1 MQLLNLVDHLSASNK
16 EVSFYFS
23 GVQERFSMIKK
34 SAKFEND
41 MLKIKEDMVQDILWF
56 HTTGSFFFFRGW
68 RDASVWAK
76 DMLET
81 AREKSLSPSVGSAK
95 L

>member
-1 MQLLNLVDHLSASNK
+1 MQLLNLVDHLSANNK

-56 HTTGSFFFFRGW
+56 HTTGSLFFRGW
-68 RDASVWAK
+68 RDASVSAK
-76 DMLET
+76 DIMET
-81 AREKSLSPSVGSAK
+81 AHEKSLSPSGGSAK

>member
-1 MQLLNLVDHLSASNK
+1 MQLLNLVDHLSANNK

-56 HTTGSFFFFRGW
+56 HTTGSFFFRGW
-68 RDASVWAK
+68 RDASVSAK
-76 DMLET
+76 DIMET
-81 AREKSLSPSVGSAK
+81 AHEKSLSPRGGSAK

>member
-1 MQLLNLVDHLSASNK
+1 MQLLNLVDHLSANNQ

-41 MLKIKEDMVQDILWF
+41 MLKIKEDMVQDIL
-56 HTTGSFFFFRGW
+56 
-68 RDASVWAK
+68 
-76 DMLET
+76 
-81 AREKSLSPSVGSAK
+81 
-95 L
+95 

>member
-1 MQLLNLVDHLSASNK
+1 MQLLNLVDHLAANNK

-41 MLKIKEDMVQDILWF
+41 MLKIKEDMVQDLLWF
-56 HTTGSFFFFRGW
+56 NTTGSFFW
-68 RDASVWAK
+68 RVAGCFG
-76 DMLET
+76 
-81 AREKSLSPSVGSAK
+81 VGQRYAGNRA
-95 L
+95 

>member
-34 SAKFEND
+34 STKF
-41 MLKIKEDMVQDILWF
+41 
-56 HTTGSFFFFRGW
+56 
-68 RDASVWAK
+68 
-76 DMLET
+76 
-81 AREKSLSPSVGSAK
+81 
-95 L
+95 